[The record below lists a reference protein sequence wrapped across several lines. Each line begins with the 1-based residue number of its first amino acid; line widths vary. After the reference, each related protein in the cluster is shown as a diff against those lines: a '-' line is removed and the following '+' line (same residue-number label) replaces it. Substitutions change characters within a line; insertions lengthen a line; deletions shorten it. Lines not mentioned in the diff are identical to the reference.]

1 MFYKVI
7 ACEIAFRELCYAA
20 AKSRNL
26 IDFEFLTQGYHDIPG
41 TGRTETPEAHR
52 RRAHRQV

>member
-20 AKSRNL
+20 ARSRNL
-26 IDFEFLTQGYHDIPG
+26 IDIEFLTQGYHDISGDRPRG
-41 TGRTETPEAHR
+41 DPEAY
-52 RRAHRQV
+52 

>member
-20 AKSRNL
+20 ARSRNL
-26 IDFEFLTQGYHDIPG
+26 IDLEFLTQGYHDIPA
-41 TGRTETPEAHR
+41 TGPRGDSEAH
-52 RRAHRQV
+52 